1 VNEHRRRLAGRT
13 IHQGTNLSPTMTV
26 SGECFYPVDLS
37 NGDISRA
44 DPTGNVVC
52 YQRLYFELDNSQ
64 KLTYECSIA

>member
-1 VNEHRRRLAGRT
+1 
-13 IHQGTNLSPTMTV
+13 MTV